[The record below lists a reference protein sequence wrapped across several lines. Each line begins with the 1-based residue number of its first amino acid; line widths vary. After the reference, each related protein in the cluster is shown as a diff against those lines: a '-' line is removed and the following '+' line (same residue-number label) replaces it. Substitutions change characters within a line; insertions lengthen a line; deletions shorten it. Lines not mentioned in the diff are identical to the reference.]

1 MNHKKLLLTL
11 TLCLCAL
18 LCMVV
23 TASASEVQEHSHP
36 VCGKTHTDI
45 GDHTGTCGDVT
56 WTAWNGPA
64 ANGDTNITYDSNNTA
79 YIYLADN
86 VNISNK
92 LTIPQGH
99 TLYLCLNGHSIT
111 KTSEDF
117 GESNSQIYANGVI
130 DGSAGNVTFA
140 LCNCKTDG
148 TITHTSGKNGRG
160 VWVKGTFIMYGGAIS
175 GNNCVHGEGG
185 GAFVDGAFIMYGGT
199 IKENKLTSTYSG
211 GGVAADCSTF
221 AMYGGIITGNEATNK
236 MGGGLSLNMG
246 SIDNEVKAI
255 ISGGTITNNKAA
267 DMGGGVHIAN
277 GTLTLSGNTTITG
290 NTCGADSHGG
300 GVSTYQATIELASKD
315 VTIENNK
322 NGSGAQANLYLR
334 SKASYTEPSYISV
347 TGDLGSKVFTLTT
360 EKTPTV
366 GNPVTIS
373 PYPYCDAGVLNAQNF
388 KYENNDQVSIAVIP
402 TGGKECL
409 KACIHSFT
417 KTSTASK
424 YLKSS
429 ATCTSEAVYYKSC
442 ACGLASSTETFT
454 SGAID
459 PENHAL
465 VHHEAQAPTC
475 TAVGWEAYDTCSRC
489 TYTTYREIP
498 AAHTY
503 GAVSYTWATDKT
515 TCKAEHKCTACQ
527 HVENETVNTQ
537 KQVTQNRSCTRNELS
552 TFTATFTNTA
562 FAQQI
567 KENVET
573 ADMTGHTYGAVSYTW
588 ATDKTTC
595 KAEHK
600 CTACQHVE
608 NETVNTQKQVTQN
621 RSCTRNELSTF
632 TATFTNTAFAQQIKE
647 NVETA
652 DMTGHTYGAVSYT
665 WATDKT
671 TCKAEHKCTACQ
683 HVENETVN
691 TQKQVTQNRS
701 CTRNELSTFTATFTN
716 TAFVRQTEE
725 NVKTAD
731 MAPHT
736 YGGTWVKGQDGH
748 WKVCEVCQN
757 QSEVKPHTWK
767 DATYTAP
774 KTCTVCGAT
783 QGEPLTRSYYYYA
796 PSVAEN
802 KKDSPKTADPGVLLY
817 AGLALASLTG
827 LACTAKKR
835 H

>member
-1 MNHKKLLLTL
+1 MNYKKLLLTL

-18 LCMVV
+18 LCMAV

-36 VCGKTHTDI
+36 ICGATHIDI

-56 WTAWNGPA
+56 WTAWDGTSEIA
-64 ANGDTNITYDSNNTA
+64 YDSTTKTA

-277 GTLTLSGNTTITG
+277 GTLTLSGNTTITD

-322 NGSGAQANLYLR
+322 NGSGVQANLYLR
-334 SKASYTEPSYISV
+334 SKASHTNPSYISV

-489 TYTTYREIP
+489 DYTTKVEIP
-498 AAHTY
+498 MAAHNYGTPTY
-503 GAVSYTWATDKT
+503 VWAANNASCTAT
-515 TCKAEHKCTACQ
+515 RTCTACQ
-527 HVENETVNTQ
+527 HVEDETVNTQ
-537 KQVTQNRSCTRNELS
+537 QTVTQNRSCTLNELS

-562 FAQQI
+562 FAQQT
-567 KENVET
+567 KENVKT
-573 ADMTGHTYGAVSYTW
+573 ADMTGHSYGAVSYTW
-588 ATDKTTC
+588 ADNTTC

-608 NETVNTQKQVTQN
+608 DETVNAQKQVTQN
-621 RSCTRNELSTF
+621 RSCTLNELSTF
-632 TATFTNTAFAQQIKE
+632 TAMFTNTAFAQQTKE
-647 NVETA
+647 NVKTA
-652 DMTGHTYGAVSYT
+652 EMTGHTYSATEWKSNVDNHWHECAVCHT
-665 WATDKT
+665 QIDK
-671 TCKAEHKCTACQ
+671 AAHEWQ
-683 HVENETVN
+683 
-691 TQKQVTQNRS
+691 
-701 CTRNELSTFTATFTN
+701 
-716 TAFVRQTEE
+716 
-725 NVKTAD
+725 
-731 MAPHT
+731 P
-736 YGGTWVKGQDGH
+736 
-748 WKVCEVCQN
+748 
-757 QSEVKPHTWK
+757 
-767 DATYTAP
+767 ATYTAP
-774 KTCTVCGAT
+774 KTCVCGAT
-783 QGEPLTRSYYYYA
+783 QGEPLTHSYYYYA
-796 PSVAEN
+796 PSAAED

>member
-23 TASASEVQEHSHP
+23 TASASEVSVHSHP

-45 GDHTGTCGDVT
+45 GDHTGTCEAVT
-56 WTAWNGPA
+56 WTAWDG
-64 ANGDTNITYDSNNTA
+64 TSEITYDSTTKTA

-86 VNISNK
+86 VEISNA

-99 TLYLCLNGHSIT
+99 TLYLCLNDHSIT
-111 KTSEDF
+111 KTSEDYD
-117 GESNSQIYANGVI
+117 ESHNRSDANGVI

-140 LCNCKTDG
+140 LCNCKTNG

-175 GNNCVHGEGG
+175 GNNCVYGEGG
-185 GAFVDGAFIMYGGT
+185 GVYVYGTFTMYGGT
-199 IKENKLTSTYSG
+199 IKENKSTSANGSG
-211 GGVAADCSTF
+211 GVDANCRTF
-221 AMYGGIITGNEATNK
+221 AMYGGTITGNEAVNGW
-236 MGGGLSLNMG
+236 GGGISLNMG
-246 SIDNEVKAI
+246 YSHSGVKAI
-255 ISGGTITNNKAA
+255 ISGGAITNNKAA
-267 DMGGGVHIAN
+267 DMGGGIHIAN
-277 GTLTLSGNTTITG
+277 GTLTLSGDTTITG

-489 TYTTYREIP
+489 GYTTKVEKQKTPHSYGTP
-498 AAHTY
+498 TYVWAANNASCT
-503 GAVSYTWATDKT
+503 ATRT
-515 TCKAEHKCTACQ
+515 CTACQ

-537 KQVTQNRSCTRNELS
+537 QTVTQNRSCTLNELSTFTATFTNTAFAQQTKENVKTADMTGHSYGTPTYVWAANNASCTATRTCTACQHVENETVNTQQTVTQNRSCTLNELS

-567 KENVET
+567 KENV
-573 ADMTGHTYGAVSYTW
+573 
-588 ATDKTTC
+588 
-595 KAEHK
+595 
-600 CTACQHVE
+600 
-608 NETVNTQKQVTQN
+608 
-621 RSCTRNELSTF
+621 
-632 TATFTNTAFAQQIKE
+632 
-647 NVETA
+647 
-652 DMTGHTYGAVSYT
+652 
-665 WATDKT
+665 
-671 TCKAEHKCTACQ
+671 
-683 HVENETVN
+683 
-691 TQKQVTQNRS
+691 
-701 CTRNELSTFTATFTN
+701 
-716 TAFVRQTEE
+716 
-725 NVKTAD
+725 KTAD
-731 MAPHT
+731 MAAHT

-757 QSEVKPHTWK
+757 RSEVKPHNWK

-783 QGEPLTRSYYYYA
+783 QGEPLTRSYYYYYA
-796 PSVAEN
+796 PSAAED

>member
-23 TASASEVQEHSHP
+23 TASASEVSVHSHP
-36 VCGKTHTDI
+36 ICGATHTDI
-45 GDHTGTCGDVT
+45 GDHTGACEAVT
-56 WTAWNGPA
+56 WTAWDGTSEIA
-64 ANGDTNITYDSNNTA
+64 YDSTTKTA

-86 VNISNK
+86 VNISNA

-99 TLYLCLNGHSIT
+99 TLYLCLNDHSIT
-111 KTSEDF
+111 KTSEDYD
-117 GESNSQIYANGVI
+117 ESHNRSDANGVI

-140 LCNCKTDG
+140 LCNCKTNG

-175 GNNCVHGEGG
+175 GNNCVYGEGG
-185 GAFVDGAFIMYGGT
+185 GVYVYGTFTMYGGT
-199 IKENKLTSTYSG
+199 IKENKSTSANGSG
-211 GGVAADCSTF
+211 GVDANCRTF
-221 AMYGGIITGNEATNK
+221 AMYGGTITGNEAVNGW
-236 MGGGLSLNMG
+236 GGGISLNMG
-246 SIDNEVKAI
+246 YSHSGVKAI
-255 ISGGTITNNKAA
+255 ISGGAITNNKAA
-267 DMGGGVHIAN
+267 DMGGGIHIAN
-277 GTLTLSGNTTITG
+277 GTLTLSGDTTITG

-489 TYTTYREIP
+489 GYTTKVEKQKTPHSYGTP
-498 AAHTY
+498 TYVWAANNASCT
-503 GAVSYTWATDKT
+503 ATRT
-515 TCKAEHKCTACQ
+515 CTACQ

-537 KQVTQNRSCTRNELS
+537 QTVTQNRSCTLNELSTFTATFTNTAFAQQTKENVKTADMTGHTYGTPTYVWAANNASCTATRTCTACQHVENETVNTQQTVTQNRSCTLNELS

-567 KENVET
+567 KENV
-573 ADMTGHTYGAVSYTW
+573 
-588 ATDKTTC
+588 
-595 KAEHK
+595 
-600 CTACQHVE
+600 
-608 NETVNTQKQVTQN
+608 
-621 RSCTRNELSTF
+621 
-632 TATFTNTAFAQQIKE
+632 
-647 NVETA
+647 
-652 DMTGHTYGAVSYT
+652 
-665 WATDKT
+665 
-671 TCKAEHKCTACQ
+671 
-683 HVENETVN
+683 
-691 TQKQVTQNRS
+691 
-701 CTRNELSTFTATFTN
+701 
-716 TAFVRQTEE
+716 
-725 NVKTAD
+725 KTAD
-731 MAPHT
+731 MAAHT

-757 QSEVKPHTWK
+757 RSEVKPHNWK

-783 QGEPLTRSYYYYA
+783 QGEPLTRSYYYYYA
-796 PSVAEN
+796 PSAAED

>member
-23 TASASEVQEHSHP
+23 TVSASEVQVHSHP
-36 VCGKTHTDI
+36 ICGATHTNI

-86 VNISNK
+86 VTTEYSIK
-92 LTIPQGH
+92 VREGK
-99 TLYLCLNGHSIT
+99 TLYLCLNGKSIT
-111 KTSEDF
+111 KSSEDTNLT
-117 GESNSQIYANGVI
+117 GNRSVI
-130 DGSAGNVTFA
+130 DFTEGGSLI
-140 LCNCKTDG
+140 LCDCQDTG
-148 TITHTSGKNGRG
+148 SITHTEGVTGRG
-160 VWVKGTFIMYGGAIS
+160 VNVGGRNEGNGTFIMYGGAIS
-175 GNNCVHGEGG
+175 GNNCVYGDGG
-185 GAFVDGAFIMYGGT
+185 GVYVYGTFTMYGGT
-199 IKENKLTSTYSG
+199 IKENKSTSANGSG
-211 GGVAADCSTF
+211 GVGANCRTF
-221 AMYGGIITGNEATNK
+221 AMYGGTISGNESVNGL
-236 MGGGLSLNMG
+236 GGGISLNMLNSG
-246 SIDNEVKAI
+246 GRAI
-255 ISGGTITNNKAA
+255 ISGGAITNNKAA

-334 SKASYTEPSYISV
+334 SKASYTKPSYISV

-360 EKTPTV
+360 ENAPVVGTPI
-366 GNPVTIS
+366 TIS
-373 PYPYCDAGVLNAQNF
+373 QYCNADVLNAQNF

-402 TGGKECL
+402 TGGQALL

-429 ATCTSEAVYYKSC
+429 ATCTSVAVYYKSC

-454 SGAID
+454 SGAIN
-459 PENHAL
+459 PNNHDL

-489 TYTTYREIP
+489 DYTTKVEKQKIP
-498 AAHTY
+498 HTY
-503 GAVSYTWATDKT
+503 DTVSYTWARDNT

-537 KQVTQNRSCTRNELS
+537 KQVTQNRSCTLNELS

-562 FAQQI
+562 FARQT
-567 KENVET
+567 KENVKT
-573 ADMTGHTYGAVSYTW
+573 ADMTGHTYS
-588 ATDKTTC
+588 ATEWKSD
-595 KAEHK
+595 
-600 CTACQHVE
+600 VE
-608 NETVNTQKQVTQN
+608 NHWHECAVCNTQ
-621 RSCTRNELSTF
+621 
-632 TATFTNTAFAQQIKE
+632 I
-647 NVETA
+647 
-652 DMTGHTYGAVSYT
+652 G
-665 WATDKT
+665 
-671 TCKAEHKCTACQ
+671 KAAHEWQ
-683 HVENETVN
+683 
-691 TQKQVTQNRS
+691 
-701 CTRNELSTFTATFTN
+701 
-716 TAFVRQTEE
+716 
-725 NVKTAD
+725 
-731 MAPHT
+731 P
-736 YGGTWVKGQDGH
+736 
-748 WKVCEVCQN
+748 
-757 QSEVKPHTWK
+757 
-767 DATYTAP
+767 ATYTAP
-774 KTCTVCGAT
+774 KTCVCGAT

-796 PSVAEN
+796 PSAAED
-802 KKDSPKTADPGVLLY
+802 KKESPKAGDPGVLLY

>member
-1 MNHKKLLLTL
+1 MCTSVFAWAKTDTRAPLERPRYLRGAYIMNHKKLLLTL

-23 TASASEVQEHSHP
+23 TASADGEHTAHP
-36 VCGKTHTDI
+36 VCGATHTDI

-56 WTAWNGPA
+56 WTAWDGTSEIA
-64 ANGDTNITYDSNNTA
+64 YDSTTKTA

-255 ISGGTITNNKAA
+255 ISGGAITDNKAA

-277 GTLTLSGNTTITG
+277 GTLTLSGNTTITD

-322 NGSGAQANLYLR
+322 NGSGVQANLYLR
-334 SKASYTEPSYISV
+334 SKASHTNPSYISV

-489 TYTTYREIP
+489 DYTTKVEIP
-498 AAHTY
+498 MAAHNYGTPTY
-503 GAVSYTWATDKT
+503 VWAANNASCTAT
-515 TCKAEHKCTACQ
+515 RTCTACQ

-537 KQVTQNRSCTRNELS
+537 QTVTQNHSCTLNELSTFTATFTNTAFAQQTKENVKTADMTGHSYGTPTYVWAANNDSCTATRTCTACQHVENETVNTQQTVTQNHSCTLNELS

-567 KENVET
+567 KENVKT
-573 ADMTGHTYGAVSYTW
+573 ADMTGHTYSATEWKSDVDNHWHECAVCHTQIGKAAHEW
-588 ATDKTTC
+588 QPATT
-595 KAEHK
+595 
-600 CTACQHVE
+600 
-608 NETVNTQKQVTQN
+608 
-621 RSCTRNELSTF
+621 S
-632 TATFTNTAFAQQIKE
+632 
-647 NVETA
+647 
-652 DMTGHTYGAVSYT
+652 
-665 WATDKT
+665 
-671 TCKAEHKCTACQ
+671 
-683 HVENETVN
+683 
-691 TQKQVTQNRS
+691 
-701 CTRNELSTFTATFTN
+701 
-716 TAFVRQTEE
+716 
-725 NVKTAD
+725 
-731 MAPHT
+731 
-736 YGGTWVKGQDGH
+736 
-748 WKVCEVCQN
+748 
-757 QSEVKPHTWK
+757 
-767 DATYTAP
+767 AP
-774 KTCTVCGAT
+774 KTCVCGAT
-783 QGEPLTRSYYYYA
+783 TGTKLSAYYYYSPA
-796 PSVAEN
+796 KTEDTPV
-802 KKDSPKTADPGVLLY
+802 SPKAGDPGVLLY

>member
-1 MNHKKLLLTL
+1 MNHKKLLLSL

-23 TASASEVQEHSHP
+23 TASASEVSVHSHP

-45 GDHTGTCGDVT
+45 GDHTGTCEAVT
-56 WTAWNGPA
+56 WTAWDG
-64 ANGDTNITYDSNNTA
+64 TSEITYDPETKTA
-79 YIYLADN
+79 YIYLAGN
-86 VNISNK
+86 VEISAALK
-92 LTIPQGH
+92 IPQGH

-117 GESNSQIYANGVI
+117 DESYNRSKAKGVI

-140 LCNCKTDG
+140 LCNCKTNG
-148 TITHTSGKNGRG
+148 TITHASGKNGRG
-160 VWVKGTFIMYGGAIS
+160 VWVEGIFIMYGGAIS
-175 GNNCVHGEGG
+175 GNNCVYDEGG
-185 GAFVDGAFIMYGGT
+185 GVWVDGTFIMYGGT
-199 IKENKLTSTYSG
+199 IKENKSTSTSGSG
-211 GGVAADCSTF
+211 GVEADCRTF
-221 AMYGGIITGNEATNK
+221 AMYGGTITDNEAVNGL
-236 MGGGLSLNMG
+236 GGGISLNMG
-246 SIDNEVKAI
+246 SIDNKVKAI
-255 ISGGTITNNKAA
+255 ISGGAITNNKAA

-334 SKASYTEPSYISV
+334 SEASYTNPSYISV

-366 GNPVTIS
+366 GTPVTIS
-373 PYPYCDAGVLNAQNF
+373 QYCNADVLNAQNF

-402 TGGKECL
+402 TGGQALL

-417 KTSTASK
+417 RTSTASK

-459 PENHAL
+459 PNNHAL

-475 TAVGWEAYDTCSRC
+475 TAKGCEAYDTCSRC
-489 TYTTYREIP
+489 DYSTTKVEI
-498 AAHTY
+498 
-503 GAVSYTWATDKT
+503 
-515 TCKAEHKCTACQ
+515 Q
-527 HVENETVNTQ
+527 
-537 KQVTQNRSCTRNELS
+537 
-552 TFTATFTNTA
+552 
-562 FAQQI
+562 
-567 KENVET
+567 
-573 ADMTGHTYGAVSYTW
+573 
-588 ATDKTTC
+588 
-595 KAEHK
+595 
-600 CTACQHVE
+600 
-608 NETVNTQKQVTQN
+608 
-621 RSCTRNELSTF
+621 
-632 TATFTNTAFAQQIKE
+632 
-647 NVETA
+647 
-652 DMTGHTYGAVSYT
+652 
-665 WATDKT
+665 
-671 TCKAEHKCTACQ
+671 
-683 HVENETVN
+683 
-691 TQKQVTQNRS
+691 
-701 CTRNELSTFTATFTN
+701 
-716 TAFVRQTEE
+716 
-725 NVKTAD
+725 

-736 YGGTWVKGQDGH
+736 YSATEWESNVDNH
-748 WKVCEVCQN
+748 WHECSVC
-757 QSEVKPHTWK
+757 HTQIDKAEHNWK
-767 DATYTAP
+767 DATTSAP

-783 QGEPLTRSYYYYA
+783 TGTKLSAYYYYSPA
-796 PSVAEN
+796 KTEDTPV
-802 KKDSPKTADPGVLLY
+802 SPKAGDPGVLLY

>member
-23 TASASEVQEHSHP
+23 TASASEVSVHSHP
-36 VCGKTHTDI
+36 ICGATHTDI
-45 GDHTGTCGDVT
+45 GDHTGACEAVT
-56 WTAWNGPA
+56 WTAWDGTSEIA
-64 ANGDTNITYDSNNTA
+64 YDSTTKTA

-86 VNISNK
+86 VNISNA

-99 TLYLCLNGHSIT
+99 TLYLCLNDHSIT
-111 KTSEDF
+111 KTSEDYD
-117 GESNSQIYANGVI
+117 ESHNRSDANGVI

-140 LCNCKTDG
+140 LCNCKTNG

-175 GNNCVHGEGG
+175 GNNCVYGEGG
-185 GAFVDGAFIMYGGT
+185 GVYVYGTFTMYGGT
-199 IKENKLTSTYSG
+199 IKENKSTSANGSG
-211 GGVAADCSTF
+211 GVDANCRTF
-221 AMYGGIITGNEATNK
+221 AMYGGTITGNEAVNGW
-236 MGGGLSLNMG
+236 GGGISLNMG
-246 SIDNEVKAI
+246 YSHSVVKAI
-255 ISGGTITNNKAA
+255 ISGGAITNNKAA
-267 DMGGGVHIAN
+267 DMGGGIHIAN
-277 GTLTLSGNTTITG
+277 GTLTLSGDTTITG

-489 TYTTYREIP
+489 GYTTKVEKQKTPHSYGTP
-498 AAHTY
+498 TYVWAANNASCT
-503 GAVSYTWATDKT
+503 ATRT
-515 TCKAEHKCTACQ
+515 CTACQ

-537 KQVTQNRSCTRNELS
+537 QTVTQNRSCTLNELS

-567 KENVET
+567 KENV
-573 ADMTGHTYGAVSYTW
+573 
-588 ATDKTTC
+588 
-595 KAEHK
+595 
-600 CTACQHVE
+600 
-608 NETVNTQKQVTQN
+608 
-621 RSCTRNELSTF
+621 
-632 TATFTNTAFAQQIKE
+632 
-647 NVETA
+647 
-652 DMTGHTYGAVSYT
+652 
-665 WATDKT
+665 
-671 TCKAEHKCTACQ
+671 
-683 HVENETVN
+683 
-691 TQKQVTQNRS
+691 
-701 CTRNELSTFTATFTN
+701 
-716 TAFVRQTEE
+716 
-725 NVKTAD
+725 KTAD
-731 MAPHT
+731 MAAHT

-757 QSEVKPHTWK
+757 RSEVKPHNWK

-783 QGEPLTRSYYYYA
+783 QGEPLTRSYYYYYA
-796 PSVAEN
+796 PSAAED

>member
-23 TASASEVQEHSHP
+23 TASASEVQGHSHP
-36 VCGKTHTDI
+36 VCGETHTDI
-45 GDHTGTCGDVT
+45 GDHTGTCEPVT
-56 WTAWNGPA
+56 WTAWDGTSEIA
-64 ANGDTNITYDSNNTA
+64 YDSTTKTA
-79 YIYLADN
+79 YIYLTGN
-86 VNISNK
+86 VEMSRA

-99 TLYLCLNGHSIT
+99 TLYLCLNDHSIT
-111 KTSEDF
+111 KTSEDYD
-117 GESNSQIYANGVI
+117 ESHNRSDANGVI
-130 DGSAGNVTFA
+130 DGRAGNVTFA
-140 LCNCKTDG
+140 LCNCKTNG

-160 VWVKGTFIMYGGAIS
+160 VWVKGTFIMYGGTIS
-175 GNNCVHGEGG
+175 GNNCVYGAGG
-185 GAFVDGAFIMYGGT
+185 GGVYVDGTFIMYGGT
-199 IKENKLTSTYSG
+199 IKENKSTSHNGG
-211 GGVAADCSTF
+211 GGVEADCRTF
-221 AMYGGIITGNEATNK
+221 AMYGGTISGNESMNGL
-236 MGGGLSLNMG
+236 GGGISLNMG
-246 SIDNEVKAI
+246 YSPSGVKAI
-255 ISGGTITNNKAA
+255 ISGGAITNNKAA

-322 NGSGAQANLYLR
+322 NGSGVQANLYLR
-334 SKASYTEPSYISV
+334 SKASYTDPSYISV

-366 GNPVTIS
+366 GTPVTIS
-373 PYPYCDAGVLNAQNF
+373 QYCDTAVLNAQNF
-388 KYENNDQVSIAVIP
+388 KYENNDQVSIVVIP
-402 TGGKECL
+402 TGGQALL

-429 ATCTSEAVYYKSC
+429 ATCTSVAVYYKSC

-459 PENHAL
+459 PNNHDL

-503 GAVSYTWATDKT
+503 G
-515 TCKAEHKCTACQ
+515 E
-527 HVENETVNTQ
+527 
-537 KQVTQNRSCTRNELS
+537 
-552 TFTATFTNTA
+552 
-562 FAQQI
+562 
-567 KENVET
+567 
-573 ADMTGHTYGAVSYTW
+573 
-588 ATDKTTC
+588 
-595 KAEHK
+595 
-600 CTACQHVE
+600 
-608 NETVNTQKQVTQN
+608 
-621 RSCTRNELSTF
+621 
-632 TATFTNTAFAQQIKE
+632 
-647 NVETA
+647 
-652 DMTGHTYGAVSYT
+652 
-665 WATDKT
+665 
-671 TCKAEHKCTACQ
+671 
-683 HVENETVN
+683 
-691 TQKQVTQNRS
+691 
-701 CTRNELSTFTATFTN
+701 
-716 TAFVRQTEE
+716 
-725 NVKTAD
+725 
-731 MAPHT
+731 
-736 YGGTWVKGQDGH
+736 TWVKGQDGH

-757 QSEVKPHTWK
+757 RSEVKPHNWK
-767 DATYTAP
+767 DATTSAP

-783 QGEPLTRSYYYYA
+783 TGTKLSAYYYYSPA
-796 PSVAEN
+796 KTEDTPV
-802 KKDSPKTADPGVLLY
+802 SPKTADPGVLLY

>member
-18 LCMVV
+18 LCMAV
-23 TASASEVQEHSHP
+23 TASASEVPVHSHP

-56 WTAWNGPA
+56 WTAWDGTSEIA
-64 ANGDTNITYDSNNTA
+64 YDSTTKTA

-160 VWVKGTFIMYGGAIS
+160 VWVEGTFIMYGGTIS
-175 GNNCVHGEGG
+175 GNNCVYDEGG
-185 GAFVDGAFIMYGGT
+185 GVYVDGTFIMYGGT
-199 IKENKLTSTYSG
+199 IKENKSTSHNGSG
-211 GGVAADCSTF
+211 GVGANCRTF
-221 AMYGGIITGNEATNK
+221 AMYGGTISGNESVNGL
-236 MGGGLSLNMG
+236 GGGISLNMLNSG
-246 SIDNEVKAI
+246 GRAI
-255 ISGGTITNNKAA
+255 ISGGAITNNKAA

-322 NGSGAQANLYLR
+322 NGSGVQANLYLR
-334 SKASYTEPSYISV
+334 SEASYTSPSYISV

-366 GNPVTIS
+366 GTPVTIS
-373 PYPYCDAGVLNAQNF
+373 RYCNADVLNAQNF

-402 TGGKECL
+402 TGGQALL

-417 KTSTASK
+417 RTSTASK

-459 PENHAL
+459 PNNHDL
-465 VHHEAQAPTC
+465 VHHEAKAPTC
-475 TAVGWEAYDTCSRC
+475 TEVGWEAYDTCSRC
-489 TYTTYREIP
+489 GYTTKVEKQKTP
-498 AAHTY
+498 HTY
-503 GAVSYTWATDKT
+503 GTPTYVWADNNASCT
-515 TCKAEHKCTACQ
+515 AEHKCSACQ

-537 KQVTQNRSCTRNELS
+537 KQVTQNRSCTL
-552 TFTATFTNTA
+552 
-562 FAQQI
+562 
-567 KENVET
+567 
-573 ADMTGHTYGAVSYTW
+573 
-588 ATDKTTC
+588 
-595 KAEHK
+595 
-600 CTACQHVE
+600 
-608 NETVNTQKQVTQN
+608 
-621 RSCTRNELSTF
+621 
-632 TATFTNTAFAQQIKE
+632 
-647 NVETA
+647 
-652 DMTGHTYGAVSYT
+652 
-665 WATDKT
+665 
-671 TCKAEHKCTACQ
+671 
-683 HVENETVN
+683 
-691 TQKQVTQNRS
+691 
-701 CTRNELSTFTATFTN
+701 NELSTFTATFTN
-716 TAFVRQTEE
+716 TAFVQQTKE

-731 MAPHT
+731 TTPHT
-736 YGGTWVKGQDGH
+736 YGETWVKGQDGH

-757 QSEVKPHTWK
+757 RSEVEPHNWR
-767 DATYTAP
+767 DATTSAP

-783 QGEPLTRSYYYYA
+783 TGTKLSAYYYYSPA
-796 PSVAEN
+796 KTEDTPG
-802 KKDSPKTADPGVLLY
+802 SPKAGDPGVLLY

>member
-23 TASASEVQEHSHP
+23 TASADGEHTAHP
-36 VCGKTHTDI
+36 VCGATHTDI

-56 WTAWNGPA
+56 WTAWDGTSEIA
-64 ANGDTNITYDSNNTA
+64 YDSTTKTA

-255 ISGGTITNNKAA
+255 ISGGAITDNKAA

-277 GTLTLSGNTTITG
+277 GTLTLSGNTTITD

-322 NGSGAQANLYLR
+322 NGSGVQANLYLR
-334 SKASYTEPSYISV
+334 SKASHTNPSYISV

-489 TYTTYREIP
+489 DYTTKVEIP
-498 AAHTY
+498 MAAHNYGTPTY
-503 GAVSYTWATDKT
+503 VWAANNASCTAT
-515 TCKAEHKCTACQ
+515 RTCTACQ

-537 KQVTQNRSCTRNELS
+537 QTVTQKHSCTLNELSTFTATFTNTAFAQQTKENVKTADMTGHSYGTPTYVWAANNDSCTATRTCTACQHVENETVNTQQTVTQKHSCTLNELS

-567 KENVET
+567 KENVKT
-573 ADMTGHTYGAVSYTW
+573 ADMTGHTYSATEWKSDVDNHWHECAVCHTQIGKAAHEW
-588 ATDKTTC
+588 QPATT
-595 KAEHK
+595 
-600 CTACQHVE
+600 
-608 NETVNTQKQVTQN
+608 
-621 RSCTRNELSTF
+621 S
-632 TATFTNTAFAQQIKE
+632 
-647 NVETA
+647 
-652 DMTGHTYGAVSYT
+652 
-665 WATDKT
+665 
-671 TCKAEHKCTACQ
+671 
-683 HVENETVN
+683 
-691 TQKQVTQNRS
+691 
-701 CTRNELSTFTATFTN
+701 
-716 TAFVRQTEE
+716 
-725 NVKTAD
+725 
-731 MAPHT
+731 
-736 YGGTWVKGQDGH
+736 
-748 WKVCEVCQN
+748 
-757 QSEVKPHTWK
+757 
-767 DATYTAP
+767 AP
-774 KTCTVCGAT
+774 KTCVCGAT
-783 QGEPLTRSYYYYA
+783 TGTKLSAYYYYSPA
-796 PSVAEN
+796 KTEDTPV
-802 KKDSPKTADPGVLLY
+802 SPKAGDPGVLLY